1 MPKNLCKG
9 IHSKTLD
16 TAEQNCKKKKNSND
30 NQEGRQKK
38 KSQKSQKLKKQR
50 KQTANKK

>member
-1 MPKNLCKG
+1 MPKKLCKG

-16 TAEQNCKKKKNSND
+16 TAEQNCKKKKKNSND

-38 KSQKSQKLKKQR
+38 KSQKLKKQTE
-50 KQTANKK
+50 KTNSK